1 MNAIW
6 LFDGVCVLCSAA
18 VRYTLSHEKAATIQ
32 FIAIQS
38 ATGQALALKHGIDP
52 ANPDSF
58 LFIEN
63 GIALAKSDALLALAK
78 HLKGFARLSPLAKI
92 MPQAMRDWLY
102 DRIAQNRYQWF
113 GRKNTCDVPDLANRH
128 RFVLPEFETAQ
139 I

>member
-32 FIAIQS
+32 FITIQS

-63 GIALAKSDALLALAK
+63 GIALAKSEALLALAK